1 MKYLTA
7 IAGILLGAVF
17 VMASGMY
24 FWGKMP
30 PMEFP
35 EGSPISHFMGAFG
48 PTGYMTFVKVFELT
62 GGILVMLPWTRY
74 FGLLL
79 LGPVLVNIVAFHV
92 FITGGQGLID
102 WMLDIAL
109 ACALFLLWTGR
120 KKFGA
125 LLGGN

>member
-1 MKYLTA
+1 MKWLTA

-24 FWGKMP
+24 FLGKMP
-30 PMEFP
+30 KMEFP
-35 EGSPISHFMGAFG
+35 EGSPISHFMAAMG
-48 PTGYMTFVKVFELT
+48 PTGYMSFVKVFELT
-62 GGILVMLPWTRY
+62 GGILVMLPRTRY

-79 LGPVLVNIVAFHV
+79 LGPVLVNIVAFHL
-92 FITGGQGLID
+92 FIAGGGLAEP
-102 WMLDIAL
+102 MLDVAL

-125 LLGGN
+125 LLG